1 MDQAQMMAALQQ
13 MIGGGTQAN
22 NGNSGN
28 SELRGIP
35 TDFRASVHNAIVC
48 PTKLESGELV
58 SGLYYPGYKKADN
71 KEVPSKL
78 VVICWNNSAYKNTP
92 SSTFKITFWGK
103 YADIFARCLSV
114 GQFIDLEMTIQH
126 TFYDNPNIMESATVN
141 GAPVQRPKRTYY
153 EENRV
158 TQCFLRQ
165 ESVKTVASEVGNWP
179 SADQIQQAGG
189 NWASLIGGKVF
200 FARPPLWSVP
210 GTPDEGIWKQIRTM
224 RKNTSHVPGNVK
236 YGYCAVIDKNNTGGA
251 YTTPVAGAINPAMQQ
266 ILNALSGNTG
276 APAPV
281 TTPATGAPG
290 TITPEMQT
298 MLNAL
303 MPGGGGANTT
313 VAPGSLNI

>member
-1 MDQAQMMAALQQ
+1 MDQVQMMAALQAL
-13 MIGGGTQAN
+13 MA
-22 NGNSGN
+22 GNSSAGSTGGN
-28 SELRGIP
+28 DELRGIP

-58 SGLYYPGYKKADN
+58 SGLFYPGYKKADN
-71 KEVPSKL
+71 VDVPSKL
-78 VVICWNNSAYKNTP
+78 VVILWNNSAYKNTP
-92 SSTFKITFWGK
+92 SSTFKATFWGK
-103 YADIFARCLSV
+103 YAEIFARCLSI
-114 GQFIDLEMTIQH
+114 GQFVDLEMTIQH

-165 ESVKTVASEVGNWP
+165 ESVKTVSSEVANWP
-179 SADQIQQAGG
+179 SPAQIQQAGG
-189 NWASLIGGKVF
+189 NWAQLIGGKVF

-224 RKNTSHVPGNVK
+224 RKNTTHVPGNVK
-236 YGYCAVIDKNNTGGA
+236 YGYCAVIDKNNVGGA
-251 YTTPVAGAINPAMQQ
+251 YTAPVNGAINPAMQQ
-266 ILNALSGNTG
+266 LLNALAGNTSTP

-281 TTPATGAPG
+281 STPAAGAPG
-290 TITPEMQT
+290 TITPEMQ
-298 MLNAL
+298 AL
-303 MPGGGGANTT
+303 LASMMPGGGANTT